1 MILYQKT
8 RSRDIGN
15 KKSKKEMLIITFA
28 GDPITNDPSGM
39 IFPSVTSELAP
50 IKQFFPVDGYI
61 VIMII
66 TKSE

>member
-1 MILYQKT
+1 
-8 RSRDIGN
+8 
-15 KKSKKEMLIITFA
+15 MLIVTFA